1 LHNMGAKS
9 LVLLD
14 HFSDLIHH
22 KPSFVTT
29 YYFCF
34 PLSVLPELDMNVWF
48 RIKVFLVP
56 LPIV

>member
-1 LHNMGAKS
+1 MGAKS

-22 KPSFVTT
+22 EPSFVTT